1 MNAQERTLLVEFL
14 DQMIGAQAGR
24 KDPEAD
30 SLIREAASRQPD
42 AAYLL
47 VQRAL
52 QLEQALQITQAELKR
67 LQAETAQ
74 ASDAGTFLGN
84 ANAWGRSPAN
94 TTPAGTPVGAPP
106 ASTVTPT
113 AAQGAAPMQQRW
125 GSGMLGNVAAT
136 AAGVVAGSFLFH
148 GVQNLLGRHGT
159 DAPWGAAATPAVPRE
174 NVALDGSADETPADD
189 GIDTSSLDD
198 GGDSGGDFA

>member
-1 MNAQERTLLVEFL
+1 PMNAQERTLLVEFL

-24 KDPEAD
+24 KDAEAD
-30 SLIREAASRQPD
+30 SLIREAVSRQPD

-67 LQAETAQ
+67 LQAEGGPQT
-74 ASDAGTFLGN
+74 DAGFLGN
-84 ANAWGRSPAN
+84 ANTWGRSPAN

-106 ASTVTPT
+106 AGAATP
-113 AAQGAAPMQQRW
+113 AAAPGAAPMQQRW

-159 DAPWGAAATPAVPRE
+159 DAPWNSAAASPLPRE
-174 NVALDGSADETPADD
+174 NGAADESTDEALTDD
-189 GIDTSSLDD
+189 SVDTASWDD